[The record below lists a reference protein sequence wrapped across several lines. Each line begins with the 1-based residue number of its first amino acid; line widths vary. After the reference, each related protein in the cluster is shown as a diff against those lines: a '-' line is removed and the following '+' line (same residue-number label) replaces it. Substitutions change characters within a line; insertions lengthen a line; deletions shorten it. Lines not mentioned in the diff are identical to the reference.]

1 MANSTRK
8 KTVKQ
13 KATAQSKVSGLKSA
27 SKKKSAKSPRSKSVD
42 PVLRSRPSSF
52 NLAARQFEK
61 KNPVPSTEP
70 PAYEDLGELPEAYG
84 TKKLFLVCRDPHWAF
99 VYWDLT
105 WQQFQ
110 DAARDS
116 AEGKLFLQVYS
127 EKGDRLQQIQI
138 FEGTRN
144 WYLHLNQ
151 PNHRFYAEIGYYSRD
166 GKFTVICRSQ
176 TVSAPRDQIAQGA
189 QASFVTIPMNFS
201 FGALRDLIKNYM
213 LEGESLATALARLQ
227 EEGFEFPF
235 PVGQGKRLT
244 EDQMQV
250 LMSYLG
256 EGDLIRR
263 VQSGSEEI
271 TEMLKRRFQEMQS
284 SGQWKSSEWVTS
296 LSSPFGG
303 GKSRD
308 FFMHVNAELIIY
320 GGTDPKA
327 RVRIDG
333 SEIKLREDGTFSY
346 HFVLPDGKFFVPI
359 EAISSDAVEKR
370 SAMLSFVRCSDYA
383 GEVKA
388 TAQPALSEPI
398 GRIR

>member
-1 MANSTRK
+1 MANSIRK
-8 KTVKQ
+8 KTVK
-13 KATAQSKVSGLKSA
+13 KKIVSGP
-27 SKKKSAKSPRSKSVD
+27 KKTAKEKSPKSTIKKSVD
-42 PVLRSRPSSF
+42 PVLRSKPSSF

-61 KNPVPSTEP
+61 KNPIPSTQP
-70 PAYEDLGELPEAYG
+70 PAYEDLGELPDAYG

-99 VYWDLT
+99 AYWDLT

-110 DAARDS
+110 DASRDS
-116 AEGKLFLQVYS
+116 VDGKIFLQVYS
-127 EKGDRLQQIQI
+127 DKGDRLQQIQI
-138 FEGTRN
+138 FDGTRN

-151 PNHRFYAEIGYYSRD
+151 PNHRFFAEIGFYLSN
-166 GKFTVICRSQ
+166 GKFEAISRSQ
-176 TVSAPRDQIAQGA
+176 TVSAPRDQIANGA
-189 QASFVTIPMNFS
+189 QARFVTIPMNFS
-201 FGALRDLIKNYM
+201 FGALRDLIKNHM
-213 LEGESLATALARLQ
+213 VVGESLAEALARLQ

-235 PVGQGKRLT
+235 PVGKGKRLT

-327 RVRIDG
+327 KVRIDG
-333 SEIKLREDGTFSY
+333 TEIKLREDGTFSY
-346 HFVLPDGKFFVPI
+346 HFVLPDGKFFIPI
-359 EAISSDAVEKR
+359 EATSPDAVETR

-383 GEVKA
+383 GEVKK
-388 TAQPALSEPI
+388 TGQPVLSEPI

>member
-1 MANSTRK
+1 MANITQKKTAKKKSTRIK
-8 KTVKQ
+8 KTVSKT
-13 KATAQSKVSGLKSA
+13 KAKVSSPKPLR
-27 SKKKSAKSPRSKSVD
+27 KKVSD
-42 PVLRSRPSSF
+42 PVLRTKPSSF

-61 KNPVPSTEP
+61 KNPVSSLQP

-84 TKKLFLVCRDPHWAF
+84 SKKLFLVCRDPHWAF
-99 VYWDLT
+99 AYWDLT

-110 DAARDS
+110 DSARQSVD
-116 AEGKLFLQVYS
+116 GKLFLQVYS
-127 EKGDRLQQIQI
+127 DRGDRLQQIQI
-138 FEGTRN
+138 FDGTRN

-151 PNHRFYAEIGYYSRD
+151 PNHRFYAEIGFYLSS
-166 GKFTVICRSQ
+166 GKFEVICRSQ
-176 TVSAPRDQIAQGA
+176 TVSAPRDQVASGA
-189 QASFVTIPMNFS
+189 QARFVTIPMNFS
-201 FGALRDLIKNYM
+201 FGALRDLIREHM
-213 LEGESLATALARLQ
+213 FDGESLATALARLQ

-235 PVGQGKRLT
+235 PVAKGKRLT

-256 EGDLIRR
+256 DGDLIRR

-327 RVRIDG
+327 KVRIDG
-333 SEIKLREDGTFSY
+333 TEIKLREDGTFSY
-346 HFVLPDGKFFVPI
+346 HFVLPDGKFFIPI
-359 EAISSDAVEKR
+359 DATSPDAVETR

-383 GEVKA
+383 GDVKK
-388 TAQPALSEPI
+388 TGQPPLSEPI
-398 GRIR
+398 GRVK